1 MGDVI
6 QTILNPEG
14 GPVGFPRSAPRIV
27 SLQHGTKE
35 LGFGHSEKMSP
46 PQRSQHNEDRPN
58 ATQRKGEH
66 CVSRS
71 GPSDMVLT

>member
-35 LGFGHSEKMSP
+35 LGIGHSEKMSP
-46 PQRSQHNEDRPN
+46 
-58 ATQRKGEH
+58 RKG
-66 CVSRS
+66 
-71 GPSDMVLT
+71 PSIMKTDQMPHREKGNTGSADQGHLIWC